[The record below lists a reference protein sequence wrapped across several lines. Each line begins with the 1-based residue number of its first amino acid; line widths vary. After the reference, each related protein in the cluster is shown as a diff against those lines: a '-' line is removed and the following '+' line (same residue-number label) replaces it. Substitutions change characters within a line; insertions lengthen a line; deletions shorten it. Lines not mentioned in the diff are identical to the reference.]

1 MKGMKKLFTKKDKGG
16 GGAVREDLQP
26 APVTIG
32 NHSDEEDGEGMDEDG
47 SRMAR
52 QRLSLDDT
60 RLRKQEP
67 GTGHAAGQDSDEEE
81 DDGTGAGAAAA
92 ADENGNGAA
101 AAEEAPIDPR
111 DLKYKGPEGIICIGA
126 DLTLPIQ
133 IGSRGNAGWEPMRGP
148 NRRKSVEVRKENQDA
163 FCAHAPYAGDEYQ
176 MLFAV
181 FDGHGQDGRKL
192 SHNARD
198 TLPVVLQQE
207 YAKTGYGTIAV
218 EEQPENKR
226 TEINKARFA
235 CLAKAFESAEAAS
248 MPEELGINHQFSGT
262 TGVVAWMLGAD
273 LYVAWVGDSRAIMG
287 RKEQQVNGKDKY
299 KTFDLTYD
307 QIPTRAD
314 EKKRVRGA
322 GGRIARWKRNFGPL
336 RVWLPDDW
344 IPGLA
349 MTRSIGDTV
358 LNPYGGAAVPE
369 VSHLRMSEK
378 DSFLIVASDGV
389 WEFMPSQE
397 VVDFVGRL
405 RRQGVPPDEAADM
418 LVGEAVKRW
427 RRNEVVVD
435 DTTVVV
441 VYLDFD
447 EGSDAKKKDLKS
459 KFFKG
464 KATGGEKP
472 QQITDDG
479 KMIPFNP
486 KNTIT
491 QMGPGQ
497 G

>member
-1 MKGMKKLFTKKDKGG
+1 MKKGLKGLFGKKKEKD
-16 GGAVREDLQP
+16 ELQP
-26 APVTIG
+26 ASVKVG
-32 NHSDEEDGEGMDEDG
+32 NHSDDEDGEGLDEDG

-52 QRLSLDDT
+52 ARLSLDDA
-60 RLRKQEP
+60 RLRKQND
-67 GTGHAAGQDSDEEE
+67 GAVVDSDEEE
-81 DDGTGAGAAAA
+81 ESSQPAKGAEKEPVKVEAKPEEGKP
-92 ADENGNGAA
+92 
-101 AAEEAPIDPR
+101 AAEGEEEKEEDSR
-111 DLKYKGPEGIICIGA
+111 WKGPEGIIVVE
-126 DLTLPIQ
+126 DSLNLPIQ

-148 NRRKSVEVRKENQDA
+148 NRRKSVEVRKENQDS
-163 FCAHAPYAGDEYQ
+163 FCAHAPFCGDELQ
-176 MLFAV
+176 MFFAV
-181 FDGHGQDGRKL
+181 FDGHGQDGRKV
-192 SHNARD
+192 SHCARD
-198 TLPVVLQQE
+198 TTPVTLAE
-207 YAKTGYGTIAV
+207 IYKKTGFGHTPV
-218 EEQPENKR
+218 ESEPEPR
-226 TEINKARFA
+226 RSEINKARFDAMKAAFQAGEDA
-235 CLAKAFESAEAAS
+235 CL
-248 MPEELGINHQFSGT
+248 PEELQINHQFSGS
-262 TGVVAWMLGAD
+262 TGVCAWLLGAD
-273 LYVAWVGDSRAIMG
+273 LYVAWVGDSRCILG

-299 KTFDLTYD
+299 KTFDMTYD

-322 GGRIARWKRNFGPL
+322 GGRIARWRRNLGPL

-369 VSHLRMSEK
+369 MTYLRLSEK

-405 RRQGVPPDEAADM
+405 RRQGVSPDEAADM
-418 LVGEAVKRW
+418 LVAEAVKRW

-435 DTTVVV
+435 DTTVVI

-447 EGSDAKKKDLKS
+447 DEGSANRKNFKS

-464 KATGGEKP
+464 KATGSDKP
-472 QQITDDG
+472 QQIADDG
-479 KMIPFNP
+479 KMIPFMP

-491 QMGPGQ
+491 QMGPGA
-497 G
+497 

>member
-1 MKGMKKLFTKKDKGG
+1 MKGMKKFFQKKDKT
-16 GGAVREDLQP
+16 VTEDLQP

-32 NHSDEEDGEGMDEDG
+32 THSDDEDGEGMDEDG

-52 QRLSLDDT
+52 QRLSLDDA

-67 GTGHAAGQDSDEEE
+67 GQGGMPPDSDEEE
-81 DDGTGAGAAAA
+81 DAPDGAPKAAKA
-92 ADENGNGAA
+92 ADDSAPG
-101 AAEEAPIDPR
+101 EEESVDPK
-111 DLKYKGPEGIICIGA
+111 DLKYKGPEGIIVIG
-126 DLTLPIQ
+126 DNLTLPIK

-148 NRRKSVEVRKENQDA
+148 NRRKSVEVRKENQDS

-181 FDGHGQDGRKL
+181 FDGHGQDGRKI

-198 TLPVVLQQE
+198 TLPQVLRE
-207 YAKTGYGTIAV
+207 DYAKTGFGTIAV
-218 EEQPENKR
+218 EGEPENKR
-226 TEINKARFA
+226 TEINKARYD
-235 CLAKAFESAEAAS
+235 CMKKAFDFAEQAS
-248 MPEELGINHQFSGT
+248 MPEELGINHQFSGA

-273 LYVAWVGDSRAIMG
+273 LYVAWVGDSRCILG

-307 QIPTRAD
+307 QIPTRGD

-369 VSHLRMSEK
+369 MTFLRMSEK

-418 LVGEAVKRW
+418 LVNEAVKRW

-435 DTTVVV
+435 DTTVVI

-447 EGSDAKKKDLKS
+447 DTSDAKKKDIKS

-464 KATGGEKP
+464 KATGGDKP
-472 QQITDDG
+472 QQLTDDG
-479 KMIPFNP
+479 KLIPFNP

-491 QMGPGQ
+491 QMGPQ
-497 G
+497 S